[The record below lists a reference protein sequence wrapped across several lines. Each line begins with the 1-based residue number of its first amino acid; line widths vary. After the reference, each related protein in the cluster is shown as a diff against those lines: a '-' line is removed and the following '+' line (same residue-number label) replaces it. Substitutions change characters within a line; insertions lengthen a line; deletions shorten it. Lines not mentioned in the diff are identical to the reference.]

1 MPSSLSHLF
10 LPVRS
15 LDEARRLYV
24 DLLGLEVLVDE
35 GGYVRIGGN
44 GGFHM
49 GVEAEPSG
57 DVKPPD
63 LVIRVDDVDG
73 MVARLRANGVE
84 VSDPEDQPWGARHA
98 WLHDAD
104 GRPISIY
111 TPLDAAGG

>member
-1 MPSSLSHLF
+1 M
-10 LPVRS
+10 PVRS

-35 GGYVRIGGN
+35 GAYVRIGGG

-49 GVEAEPSG
+49 GVEQEPAG
-57 DVKPPD
+57 EVKQAD
-63 LVIRVDDVDG
+63 IVVRVDDVDA
-73 MVARLRANGVE
+73 VVERLREAGVD
-84 VSDPEDQPWGARHA
+84 VTDPEDQEWGARHA

-111 TPLDAAGG
+111 TPTTPAGG